1 MNQEDANSEFIE
13 AITNFANK
21 IVDPESL
28 MPVIV
33 EVGENVIHKNFMDD
47 LKNKR
52 NITDKDISAIAFIV
66 ANLVVK
72 KFGKSICSMVE
83 DGVLVPSSERAA
95 ELIDQIAE
103 EEEEEE
109 EEDNGGLGD
118 WLKLG

>member
-1 MNQEDANSEFIE
+1 MNQEDANIEFIE
-13 AITNFANK
+13 AITNFASK

-109 EEDNGGLGD
+109 DNGGLGD

>member
-1 MNQEDANSEFIE
+1 MNQEDANIEFIE
-13 AITNFANK
+13 AITNFASK

-103 EEEEEE
+103 EEEEE
-109 EEDNGGLGD
+109 DNGGLGD

>member
-21 IVDPESL
+21 IVDTDSL
-28 MPVIV
+28 VPVIV
-33 EVGENVIHKNFMDD
+33 DVGENVIDKNFMDD
-47 LKNKR
+47 LKKKR
-52 NITDKDISAIAFIV
+52 NITDKDISSIAFIV

-72 KFGKSICSMVE
+72 KFAKSICSMVE

-109 EEDNGGLGD
+109 EDNGGLGD